1 VNPIN
6 TVTVVGNLTRDPEVK
21 FQVAGQAKLVL
32 AVAVTRRWQDPA
44 TSQAQEATSFLDV
57 VCWGDLAQN
66 VSRSAKRGSRVVIT
80 GRVEQRTWKSK
91 GVPKSKTEI
100 VADDVALSLRWA
112 TGSVI
117 KAERTTVDDDGAA
130 QSENSETP
138 AGADGGGQAE
148 MDYAT
153 GPGGEPEPWLAAA
166 N

>member
-21 FQVAGQAKLVL
+21 FQVAGQAKLIL
-32 AVAVTRRWQDPA
+32 PVAVTRRWQDPA
-44 TSQAQEATSFLDV
+44 TNQTQEAVSFLDV
-57 VCWGDLAQN
+57 VCWGDLAKN
-66 VSRSAKRGSRVVIT
+66 VSLSAKRGNRVVIT

-117 KAERTTVDDDGAA
+117 KAERATTDDGAV
-130 QSENSETP
+130 QWENSETP
-138 AGADGGGQAE
+138 AGPDAGDQAE
-148 MDYAT
+148 MDYT
-153 GPGGEPEPWLAAA
+153 VGPGGAPEPWLATA

>member
-1 VNPIN
+1 MNPIN
-6 TVTVVGNLTRDPEVK
+6 TVTLVGNLTRDPEVK

-44 TSQAQEATSFLDV
+44 TNQTQEATSFLDV
-57 VCWGDLAQN
+57 VCWGDLAHN
-66 VSRSAKRGSRVVIT
+66 VSRSAKRGNRVVIT

-91 GVPKSKTEI
+91 GVPKTKTEI

-112 TGSVI
+112 TGGVT
-117 KAERTTVDDDGAA
+117 KTERATTDGDA
-130 QSENSETP
+130 QSENSEMGVGP
-138 AGADGGGQAE
+138 DDGQAE

-153 GPGGEPEPWLAAA
+153 GPGGEPEPWLATA